1 MRQVLITIWLTA
13 ILAVSFPLISCSQ
26 VIAKL
31 NLPDSKVYVRGTS
44 SMHDWEV
51 AFEKYDVEFSFKN
64 SDNGK
69 MSISNVKAVFAG
81 ASVTSENNIMTG
93 KARDA
98 LMVREHPEIVFISDG
113 AENIVLNEGKING
126 TLKGKLSLGGV
137 SKSIDIGFS
146 GNVKGDRILISGS
159 EEVNMADYGIKPPTA
174 LLGTLKTG
182 EKVTVELRLSFLIPG
197 SNTGSN

>member
-13 ILAVSFPLISCSQ
+13 ILAVSFPLVSSSQ

-51 AFEKYDVEFSFKN
+51 AFGKYDVEFSFRN

-69 MSISNVKAVFAG
+69 ISISSVKAVFAG

-113 AENIVLNEGKING
+113 AENIVLNDGKING
-126 TLKGKLSLGGV
+126 MLKGKLSLGGV
-137 SKSIDIGFS
+137 SKSIEIGFS
-146 GNVKGDRILISGS
+146 GNIKGDSILISGS

-182 EKVTVELRLSFLIPG
+182 EKVTVELRLSFTIPG
-197 SNTGSN
+197 DNTGSN